1 MSFELRDHQVKA
13 LKRMRNGC
21 ILNGSVGS
29 GKSVTALAYFFTKVC
44 GGSLETMTR
53 ESQKPLY
60 IITTA
65 TKRDKK

>member
-44 GGSLETMTR
+44 RGSLETNHTI
-53 ESQKPLY
+53 SPVD
-60 IITTA
+60 I
-65 TKRDKK
+65 

>member
-29 GKSVTALAYFFTKVC
+29 GKSVTALAYNI
-44 GGSLETMTR
+44 SLEDLKNIYNVEAGDAAIKTWG
-53 ESQKPLY
+53 SV
-60 IITTA
+60 
-65 TKRDKK
+65 KK